1 VIVVRWVKSADFSAP
16 APATQDRRARL
27 KIPAQLPPAPTP
39 SVKSPAQPP
48 PAPTPSVEI
57 PAQPPPALAD
67 RAPKAPRT
75 GAMESR
81 LRLLLPVLA
90 RTVESLSPSNR
101 ERFRTAF
108 QPYLSAAER
117 LRDDGAAVL
126 TELERVHNVNR
137 FLPLLDAAAEPA
149 ELTRAL
155 GIERIPMPDGL
166 LRSTD
171 LADYDVV
178 STSGA
183 GDRFR
188 VVREAAPGYRVPQS
202 RKVIRK
208 SRVEL
213 RAE

>member
-1 VIVVRWVKSADFSAP
+1 
-16 APATQDRRARL
+16 
-27 KIPAQLPPAPTP
+27 
-39 SVKSPAQPP
+39 
-48 PAPTPSVEI
+48 
-57 PAQPPPALAD
+57 
-67 RAPKAPRT
+67 
-75 GAMESR
+75 
-81 LRLLLPVLA
+81 
-90 RTVESLSPSNR
+90 
-101 ERFRTAF
+101 
-108 QPYLSAAER
+108 
-117 LRDDGAAVL
+117 
-126 TELERVHNVNR
+126 
-137 FLPLLDAAAEPA
+137 
-149 ELTRAL
+149 
-155 GIERIPMPDGL
+155 MPDGL